1 MTVITQ
7 APTSTA
13 LEAVDLVK
21 TYPGGRGK
29 PDVRALDGLS
39 FTVPEGIVLGLL
51 GPNGAGKSTTVK
63 ILTTLS
69 RADSGTARVAG
80 LDVGK
85 DQRAVRLAIGYVP
98 QKSSA
103 DPMATGVENLVLSG
117 RVYGLSKQESVRR
130 AAELLERFGL
140 AEAGGRQVRTYSG
153 GMQRKLDVALGL
165 VHRPRVLFLDEPTAG
180 LDPESRAE
188 LWAEVGRLS
197 GTEGLTVL
205 LTTHYLEE
213 ADRLAARLAIVD
225 HGKVVAEGTPE
236 ALKAELRGDS
246 VQVELVDPDL
256 DGRAQAL
263 IAQLRGIGEIVVEGN
278 TLRARVDHGAT
289 AVPAVLGVLEEEAIP
304 VSAVTVS
311 RPSLDDVYLRYTG
324 RSFRAAE
331 RTAGQ
336 AGPTGTDRTGAD
348 QGRAA

>member
-1 MTVITQ
+1 M
-7 APTSTA
+7 ALPTHARPSTAA

-21 TYPGGRGK
+21 TYASGRSK
-29 PDVRALDGLS
+29 QPVRALDRLTFS
-39 FTVPEGIVLGLL
+39 VPEGVVLGLL

-80 LDVGK
+80 LDVVR
-85 DQRAVRLAIGYVP
+85 DQQAVRLAIGYVP
-98 QKSSA
+98 QMSSA
-103 DPMATGVENLVLSG
+103 DPVATGVENLVLSG
-117 RVYGLSKQESVRR
+117 RIYGLSRQDAVRR
-130 AAELLERFGL
+130 SAELLERFGL
-140 AEAGGRQVRTYSG
+140 TEAGGRQVRTYSG

-165 VHRPRVLFLDEPTAG
+165 VHRPSVLFLDEPTTG
-180 LDPESRAE
+180 LDPEARAD
-188 LWAEVGRLS
+188 LWAEVEQLS
-197 GTEGLTVL
+197 AAEGLTVL

-213 ADRLAARLAIVD
+213 ADRLASQLAIVD
-225 HGKVVAEGTPE
+225 HGKIVAEGTPE

-246 VQVELVDPDL
+246 IQVDLADPDS
-256 DGRAQAL
+256 DGRARAL
-263 IAQLRGIGEIVVEGN
+263 IGRLPGIGEIVVAGN

-289 AVPAVLGVLEEEAIP
+289 AVPAVLGVLEEQAIL

-324 RSFRAAE
+324 RSLRAAE
-331 RTAGQ
+331 RTTADQ
-336 AGPTGTDRTGAD
+336 AGTD

>member
-1 MTVITQ
+1 M
-7 APTSTA
+7 PSTSHA
-13 LEAVDLVK
+13 LEASDLVK
-21 TYPGGRGK
+21 TYPAGRKK
-29 PDVRALDGLS
+29 PPLRALDGLT
-39 FTVPEGIVLGLL
+39 FAVPEGVVLGLL

-80 LDVGK
+80 FDVVRQQN
-85 DQRAVRLAIGYVP
+85 DVRLAIGYVP
-98 QKSSA
+98 QKSSS

-117 RVYGLSKQESVRR
+117 RIYGLSRQDAVRR
-130 AAELLERFGL
+130 SAELLERFDL
-140 AEAGGRQVRTYSG
+140 TEAGGRQVRTYSG

-165 VHRPRVLFLDEPTAG
+165 VHRPRVLFLDEPTTG
-180 LDPESRAE
+180 LDPEARAD
-188 LWAEVGRLS
+188 LWNEVERLS

-213 ADRLAARLAIVD
+213 ADRLADQLAIVD

-246 VQVELVDPDL
+246 VQVELVDSDV
-256 DGRAQAL
+256 DGNVRWL
-263 IAQLRGIGEIVVEGN
+263 LGQLPGVGEIVVDGN
-278 TLRARVDHGAT
+278 TLRARVDRGAT
-289 AVPAVLGVLEEEAIP
+289 AVPAVLGALEEKAIP
-304 VSAVTVS
+304 VTAVTVS
-311 RPSLDDVYLRYTG
+311 RPSLDDVYLQYTG

-331 RTAGQ
+331 NTAGQ
-336 AGPTGTDRTGAD
+336 A